1 MPFYTVTTS
10 ILMNKVQKRDV
21 IYGITELTIK
31 LLNIA
36 PDKIQVTIH
45 TSEKESLG
53 RAGVTLDN
61 ENFSEDS
68 RLVQWEPKKSYY
80 NDSSR
85 SEDMVIIE
93 LDIWD
98 SFNVEQKEILVK
110 EINEFFIKKFN
121 LSGDNILIL
130 VRDMIPSNWTQNGII
145 GGKKEFLEKSRSYK

>member
-10 ILMNKVQKRDV
+10 LKMDKDQKRDV
-21 IYGITELTIK
+21 IYGITELTIR
-31 LLNIA
+31 LLSVA

-45 TSEKESLG
+45 TSEKENIG

-61 ENFSEDS
+61 DNFSENS

-80 NDSSR
+80 NDSPK
-85 SEDMVIIE
+85 SEDLVTIE

-110 EINEFFIKKFN
+110 EINEFFMRKFN

-130 VRDMIPSNWTQNGII
+130 VRDMVPSNWVQNGVI
-145 GGKKEFLEKSRSYK
+145 GGRKEFLEKSRNYK